1 MKNRELSEHLKG
13 RPGQLTRAREKG
25 VKIIASFPGNYV
37 PEEIIYAAGAIPI
50 CLIHGG
56 SAEAIKAAQFQVP
69 DVMCPFS
76 RAQIG
81 ELALGV
87 NPFYTMI
94 DMLIAPVTCQH
105 LKKTAE
111 IWEYRTDIDI
121 FKLGIPPQDEF
132 DFSLEYY
139 VKRLE
144 MLRLRIEDVTGN
156 EITDEKLHEAINLYN
171 KMRSL
176 LRKLSLLRRGYPL
189 PLSSSDFLFLNHASF
204 YADPLFMI
212 DTLENISLNLES
224 VSVGQDMDIPKLLLI
239 GPNVAYGD
247 DKIYKLIESVRA
259 EIAIEELCEGIRSYW
274 TEINTDGDH
283 IQSLA
288 RGYLRDRLP
297 CAFMRR
303 SAKKRLD
310 FTMEL
315 INDFSISGV
324 IWYELL
330 GCETYD
336 SESYFFNKKIQEQG
350 IPMLIIESDYGTYDL
365 PRLRTRIEAFIEQI
379 KGV

>member
-1 MKNRELSEHLKG
+1 MKIKELSEHLKS
-13 RPGQLTRAREKG
+13 RPEQLTNAKEEG
-25 VKIIASFPGNYV
+25 VKIVAFFPGNYV

-56 SAEAIKAAQFQVP
+56 SVEAIKAAQFQVP

-81 ELALGV
+81 ELSLGT
-87 NPFYTMI
+87 NPFYSMI
-94 DMLIAPVTCQH
+94 DMLIAPITCQH
-105 LKKTAE
+105 LKKTAD

-132 DFSLEYY
+132 DFGLEYY
-139 VKRLE
+139 VKRLK
-144 MLRLRIEDVTGN
+144 MLRLRIEDITGN
-156 EITDEKLHEAINLYN
+156 EITDEKLHEAITLYN

-176 LRKLSLLRRGYPL
+176 LRKLSLLRRGSPL

-212 DTLENISLNLES
+212 DILEEISLNLEI
-224 VSVGQDMDIPKLLLI
+224 VSGKDDMDIPKLLLI
-239 GPNVAYGD
+239 GPNIASGD
-247 DKIYKLIESVRA
+247 DKIYKLIESVEA
-259 EIAIEELCEGIRSYW
+259 EIAIEELCEGTRSYW
-274 TEINTDGDH
+274 TEISTDGNP

-288 RGYLRDRLP
+288 NGYLRDRLP

-303 SAKKRLD
+303 SAKKRLN
-310 FTMEL
+310 FTLEL

-336 SESYFFNKKIQEQG
+336 SESYFFNKKIREQG
-350 IPMLIIESDYGTYDL
+350 IPMLIIESDYGTYDIQQ
-365 PRLRTRIEAFIEQI
+365 LRTRIEAFIEEI
-379 KGV
+379 TGV